1 MKFSKMFINS
11 FSNFLKFPRH
21 SLSTK
26 DLNDG
31 FIIDRNSLNGDWFN
45 VGQDIKKATKQFA
58 IAN

>member
-21 SLSTK
+21 SLTNK
-26 DLNDG
+26 ELYDG
-31 FIIDRNSLNGDWFN
+31 FNIDSNSLKEDWFN
-45 VGQDIKKATKQFA
+45 VGQDIKKATTQFA